1 MRIRICLLTI
11 LTALP
16 AGAGWAQTDPAA
28 AVTVPDAAP
37 RAVLEDSL
45 GPAADEPILATQ
57 LAELTELEARD
68 AGLDRLA
75 EAHQV
80 TRSAKGSATRSRGDP
95 APRSI
100 PVRMVTDT
108 RTSAAAVARF
118 LETRGVTSDTL
129 GAGGSGTRGILRAD
143 VPVHLLARLSEKPGV
158 LGVSEEVPPRA
169 DNTGTQAQSSVTPA
183 LPHVSP
189 ATEDTA
195 DAAKVLRTGVV
206 LEAGEIDSSTVA
218 VGALVVAIHGQG
230 ERHPVSG
237 EWGHLV
243 TVKGYV
249 QAVDAGTLTLSRTRD
264 GRPERIALEHI
275 QTLVLVEAPSQDE
288 PADFLAAKEMHRPLL
303 SYRGYR
309 LLAKVAAGAGSGIV
323 FAGMA
328 IGVLD
333 LTWENR
339 TAHDG
344 IGVLLYSVAIGC
356 SVGFPLGVTSVDG
369 YDSLPGTLLAGVI
382 PAAAGVGMIAI
393 DQEIDQERL
402 GTALLLIYV
411 APVFG
416 SLMVSEIWRN
426 PPDYR
431 GASIGL
437 APTFNGGFSAVAT
450 LRF

>member
-1 MRIRICLLTI
+1 M
-11 LTALP
+11 
-16 AGAGWAQTDPAA
+16 
-28 AVTVPDAAP
+28 
-37 RAVLEDSL
+37 L
-45 GPAADEPILATQ
+45 GPGCPQGIVQKDPLSLFYTTLNTTSGPLFSPLFHHGIAYLLSGCQPLP
-57 LAELTELEARD
+57 
-68 AGLDRLA
+68 
-75 EAHQV
+75 V
-80 TRSAKGSATRSRGDP
+80 SAPGRSRVAFWGWIPRCRRRLWP
-95 APRSI
+95 A
-100 PVRMVTDT
+100 DT
-108 RTSAAAVARF
+108 TEAA
-118 LETRGVTSDTL
+118 E
-129 GAGGSGTRGILRAD
+129 
-143 VPVHLLARLSEKPGV
+143 
-158 LGVSEEVPPRA
+158 
-169 DNTGTQAQSSVTPA
+169 
-183 LPHVSP
+183 
-189 ATEDTA
+189 
-195 DAAKVLRTGVV
+195 VLRTGVV

-230 ERHPVSG
+230 ERHPVCG

-303 SYRGYR
+303 SHRAYR
-309 LLAKVAAGAGSGIV
+309 LPAKVAAGTGWGIV
-323 FAGMA
+323 FTGMA
-328 IGVLD
+328 IGVQAS
-333 LTWENR
+333 TWENR

-344 IGVLLYSVAIGC
+344 IGVFLYSVAIGC

-431 GASIGL
+431 G
-437 APTFNGGFSAVAT
+437 
-450 LRF
+450 RFHWLGPHLQRRFLGRCYPALLDVGKRERLICDLHDRGPCPVRRIP

>member
-16 AGAGWAQTDPAA
+16 AGWAQTDPPA

-45 GPAADEPILATQ
+45 GLAAGEPILA
-57 LAELTELEARD
+57 AELAELEARD
-68 AGLDRLA
+68 ARLDRLA
-75 EAHQV
+75 EAHEA

-129 GAGGSGTRGILRAD
+129 GAGGSGTRRILRAD
-143 VPVHLLARLSEKPGV
+143 VPVPLLARLSEQ
-158 LGVSEEVPPRA
+158 PRA

-183 LPHVSP
+183 LPHASP
-189 ATEDTA
+189 ATEDTTE
-195 DAAKVLRTGVV
+195 AAEVLRTGVV

-303 SYRGYR
+303 SHRAYR
-309 LLAKVAAGAGSGIV
+309 LPAKVAAGAGWGIV
-323 FAGMA
+323 FTGMA
-328 IGVLD
+328 IGVQAS
-333 LTWENR
+333 TWENR

-344 IGVLLYSVAIGC
+344 IGVFLYSVAIGC

-411 APVFG
+411 APVLS
-416 SLMVSEIWRN
+416 SLIVSEIWRN
-426 PPDYR
+426 PPEDR
-431 GASIGL
+431 AASIGL